1 MLENKLSEAVK
12 ANRRNK
18 EKDVREKDMLSEIDK
33 LNKKL
38 ADYENTISILEDKI
52 LILNMSIKK
61 QSYL

>member
-1 MLENKLSEAVK
+1 
-12 ANRRNK
+12 
-18 EKDVREKDMLSEIDK
+18 MLSEIDK